1 MTRLKL
7 RSTRSC
13 WFGGFPAF
21 TTAFSPRDHRGPPS
35 SMSDSKYRWA
45 APGDV
50 NAFFGLML
58 DNIAGLILMV
68 TLLSASFGF
77 PADFAV
83 SHMVPGTAIGVVVG
97 DLAFF
102 ALAFYLARKTGR
114 TDVTAMPLG
123 LDTPSTFGMVFFVL
137 GPSFLAAKAAGL
149 APYQAAEQTWHIGI
163 WSIVFSG
170 IFKLLCT
177 PLSGLVRRVV
187 PRAGLLGSLAAIAL
201 VLISFLPLLDIFA
214 HPLPGFIALAIV
226 LTSLIGRTPLPG
238 KIPGTLAALLVAGS
252 VFYLMRLFGVA
263 GYEAGEILETQW
275 LPTEWQAA
283 FTGKWIDSFSLAIN
297 YLPVVLPFALGT
309 VVGGIDC
316 TESAAAAGDEYHTG
330 TVIGIEAL
338 ATLAAGFC
346 GGVIQTTP
354 YIGHPAYKAMGG
366 RAAYT
371 LATAVLIGTA
381 GVVGYFGFILQWIP
395 SPVVFPI
402 LVFVGLE
409 ITAQS
414 FIATPRRYYA
424 AIALACVPA
433 LAFLAINFPNQL
445 FGDARLFDAGINPTT
460 LADGELRA
468 KLTTLG
474 VLQGGFIL
482 VSLLWAW
489 VLSAIIDTKF
499 KTAGIVLLFTAAF
512 TLFGVI
518 HSPIT
523 PGNNRIF
530 LPVGPESWSG
540 IVLPTELRPIVFE
553 YAAGYASA
561 AIMLFAWGWWLKVS
575 GATALPHEPEPIE
588 RAS

>member
-1 MTRLKL
+1 MTK
-7 RSTRSC
+7 T
-13 WFGGFPAF
+13 
-21 TTAFSPRDHRGPPS
+21 
-35 SMSDSKYRWA
+35 KYRWA

-97 DLAFF
+97 DIAFF
-102 ALAFYLARKTGR
+102 VLAFYLARKSGR
-114 TDVTAMPLG
+114 SDVTAMPLG

-137 GPSFLAAKAAGL
+137 GPAFIAAQAAGL
-149 APYQAAEQTWHIGI
+149 DQLQAAEQTWHIGI
-163 WSIVFSG
+163 WSIIFSG
-170 IFKLLCT
+170 IFKLICT

-226 LTSLIGRTPLPG
+226 LTSLIGRAPLPG
-238 KIPGTLAALLVAGS
+238 RIPGTLAALLVAGS
-252 VFYLMRLFGVA
+252 VFYLMRFFGVA
-263 GYEAGEILETQW
+263 GYEAGETLQTQW
-275 LPTEWQAA
+275 LPTEWQSVFSGA
-283 FTGKWIDSFSLAIN
+283 WIDSFSLAIN

-330 TVIGIEAL
+330 TVIGIEAV

-371 LATAVLIGTA
+371 LATAILIGTA

-424 AIALACVPA
+424 AVALACVPA

-445 FGDARLFDAGINPTT
+445 FGDAKLFDAGINPGT
-460 LADGELRA
+460 LADAELQA

-499 KTAGIVLLFTAAF
+499 KTAGVVLLFTAAF

-530 LPVGPESWSG
+530 LPFGPEAWSN
-540 IVLPTELRPIVFE
+540 IVLPINLRPIVFE
-553 YAAGYASA
+553 YAGGYAAA
-561 AIMLFAWGWWLKVS
+561 AIMLFAWGWWLKFS
-575 GATALPHEPEPIE
+575 GTEISVVEHETGENE
-588 RAS
+588 LKQE